1 MKSHN
6 IERKIT
12 IALDDFGKDRDFL
25 QHTIM
30 SDMACVHSDEV
41 GVNFE
46 VGAPITSS
54 TWYDVVMAID
64 MLRSVFADQYD
75 IVNVGFTEDYDWGWL
90 SFSIMRPRESESES
104 ENEN

>member
-6 IERKIT
+6 IERRIT
-12 IALDDFGKDRDFL
+12 IALDDFGKDKEFL

-30 SDMACVHSDEV
+30 NDMECIHSDEV

-75 IVNVGFTEDYDWGWL
+75 IVDVGFTEDHGWGWL
-90 SFSIMRPRESESES
+90 SFSIWRPNESES
-104 ENEN
+104 ENND

>member
-12 IALDDFGKDRDFL
+12 IALHDFGEDRESL
-25 QHTIM
+25 QRTIM
-30 SDMACVHSDEV
+30 SDMACIHSDEV
-41 GVNFE
+41 GVNFD

-54 TWYDVVMAID
+54 TWDDVVMAID

-75 IVNVGFTEDYDWGWL
+75 IVDVGFTEDHDWGWL
-90 SFSIMRPRESESES
+90 SFSIMRPRED
-104 ENEN
+104 ENEGEN

>member
-6 IERKIT
+6 IERRIT
-12 IALDDFGKDRDFL
+12 IALDDFGKDKEFL

-30 SDMACVHSDEV
+30 NDMECIHSDEV

-64 MLRSVFADQYD
+64 MLRAVFAAQYD
-75 IVNVGFTEDYDWGWL
+75 IVDVGFTEDYGWGWL
-90 SFSIMRPRESESES
+90 SFSIMRPC
-104 ENEN
+104 ENDD

>member
-12 IALDDFGKDRDFL
+12 IALDDFGKDKEFL

-30 SDMACVHSDEV
+30 SDMECIHSDEV

-75 IVNVGFTEDYDWGWL
+75 IVDVGFTEDHGWGWL
-90 SFSIMRPRESESES
+90 SFSIWRPNESESES
-104 ENEN
+104 ND

>member
-12 IALDDFGKDRDFL
+12 IALDDFGKDKEFL

-30 SDMACVHSDEV
+30 SDMECIHSDEV

-64 MLRSVFADQYD
+64 MLRSTFADLHD
-75 IVNVGFTEDYDWGWL
+75 IVDVGFTEDHGWGWL
-90 SFSIMRPRESESES
+90 SFSIMRPCDG

>member
-6 IERKIT
+6 IERKII

-25 QHTIM
+25 QRTIM
-30 SDMACVHSDEV
+30 SDMEYIHSDEV

-64 MLRSVFADQYD
+64 MLRAVFADQYD
-75 IVNVGFTEDYDWGWL
+75 IVDVGFTEDHGWGWL
-90 SFSIMRPRESESES
+90 SFSIMRPC
-104 ENEN
+104 ENDD

>member
-12 IALDDFGKDRDFL
+12 IALDDFGKDKEFL

-30 SDMACVHSDEV
+30 SDMECIHSDEV

-46 VGAPITSS
+46 VGASITSS

-64 MLRSVFADQYD
+64 MLRAVFADQYD
-75 IVNVGFTEDYDWGWL
+75 IVDVGFTEDHGWGWL
-90 SFSIMRPRESESES
+90 SFSIMRPC
-104 ENEN
+104 ENDD

>member
-12 IALDDFGKDRDFL
+12 IALDDFGKDKEFL

-30 SDMACVHSDEV
+30 SDMECIHSDEV

-54 TWYDVVMAID
+54 TWYDVVMTID
-64 MLRSVFADQYD
+64 MLRSTFADLHD
-75 IVNVGFTEDYDWGWL
+75 VVDVGFTEDHGWGWL
-90 SFSIMRPRESESES
+90 SFSIMRPCDG

>member
-12 IALDDFGKDRDFL
+12 IALDDFGKDKEFL
-25 QHTIM
+25 QRTIM
-30 SDMACVHSDEV
+30 SDMECIHSDEV

-75 IVNVGFTEDYDWGWL
+75 IVDVGFTEDHGWGWL
-90 SFSIMRPRESESES
+90 SFSIMRPSES
-104 ENEN
+104 ENDD

>member
-1 MKSHN
+1 MKMKSHS

-12 IALDDFGKDRDFL
+12 IGLDDFGKDKEFL

-30 SDMACVHSDEV
+30 NDMECIHSDEV

-46 VGAPITSS
+46 VGAPVTSS
-54 TWYDVVMAID
+54 TWYDIVMTID

-75 IVNVGFTEDYDWGWL
+75 IVDVGFSEDYGWGWL
-90 SFSIMRPRESESES
+90 FFSIMRPAKTTQTKV
-104 ENEN
+104 

>member
-6 IERKIT
+6 IERRIT
-12 IALDDFGKDRDFL
+12 IALDDFGKDKEFL

-30 SDMACVHSDEV
+30 NDMECIHSDEV

-54 TWYDVVMAID
+54 TWYDVVMVID
-64 MLRSVFADQYD
+64 MLRAVFADQYD
-75 IVNVGFTEDYDWGWL
+75 IVDVGFTEDHGWGWL
-90 SFSIMRPRESESES
+90 SFSIMRPCDG

>member
-12 IALDDFGKDRDFL
+12 IALDDFGKDKEFL

-30 SDMACVHSDEV
+30 NDMACIHSDEV

-64 MLRSVFADQYD
+64 MLRSVFAVQYD
-75 IVNVGFTEDYDWGWL
+75 IVDVGFTEDHGWGWL
-90 SFSIMRPRESESES
+90 SFSIMRPDEGESNS
-104 ENEN
+104 

>member
-6 IERKIT
+6 IERRIT
-12 IALDDFGKDRDFL
+12 IALDDFGKDKEFL

-30 SDMACVHSDEV
+30 SDMECIHSDEV

-64 MLRSVFADQYD
+64 MLRAVFADQYD
-75 IVNVGFTEDYDWGWL
+75 IVDVGFTEDHGWGWL
-90 SFSIMRPRESESES
+90 SFSIWRPSENES
-104 ENEN
+104 ENDD

>member
-1 MKSHN
+1 MKSHKV
-6 IERKIT
+6 ERKIT
-12 IALDDFGKDRDFL
+12 IALDDFRKDKEFL

-30 SDMACVHSDEV
+30 SDMECIHSDEV

-64 MLRSVFADQYD
+64 MLRAVFADQYD
-75 IVNVGFTEDYDWGWL
+75 IVDVGFTEDHGWGWL
-90 SFSIMRPRESESES
+90 SFSIMRPCEGED
-104 ENEN
+104 NN

>member
-6 IERKIT
+6 IERRIT
-12 IALDDFGKDRDFL
+12 IALDDFGKDKEFL

-30 SDMACVHSDEV
+30 NDMECIHSDEV

-75 IVNVGFTEDYDWGWL
+75 IVDVGFTEDHGWGWL
-90 SFSIMRPRESESES
+90 SFSIWRPSENES
-104 ENEN
+104 ENDD

>member
-12 IALDDFGKDRDFL
+12 IALDDFGKDKEFL

-30 SDMACVHSDEV
+30 NDMACIHSDEV

-64 MLRSVFADQYD
+64 MLRSVFAVQYD
-75 IVNVGFTEDYDWGWL
+75 IVDVGFAEDHGWGWL
-90 SFSIMRPRESESES
+90 SFSIMRPGEDESNS
-104 ENEN
+104 

>member
-6 IERKIT
+6 IERRIT
-12 IALDDFGKDRDFL
+12 IALHDFGEDREYL
-25 QHTIM
+25 QRTIM
-30 SDMACVHSDEV
+30 NDMECIHSDEV

-64 MLRSVFADQYD
+64 MLRSVFAAQYD
-75 IVNVGFTEDYDWGWL
+75 IVDVGFTEDHGWGWL
-90 SFSIMRPRESESES
+90 SFSIMRPC
-104 ENEN
+104 ENDD

>member
-6 IERKIT
+6 IERRIT
-12 IALDDFGKDRDFL
+12 IALDDFGKDKEFL

-30 SDMACVHSDEV
+30 NDMECIHSDEV

-64 MLRSVFADQYD
+64 MLRAVFADKYD
-75 IVNVGFTEDYDWGWL
+75 IVDVGFTEDHGWGWL
-90 SFSIMRPRESESES
+90 SFSIMRPCDG

>member
-12 IALDDFGKDRDFL
+12 IALDDFGKDKEFL
-25 QHTIM
+25 QRTIM
-30 SDMACVHSDEV
+30 SDMEYIHSDEV

-64 MLRSVFADQYD
+64 MLRAVFADQYD
-75 IVNVGFTEDYDWGWL
+75 IVDVGFTEDHGWGWL
-90 SFSIMRPRESESES
+90 SFSIMRPC
-104 ENEN
+104 ENDD

>member
-12 IALDDFGKDRDFL
+12 IALDDFGKDKELL

-30 SDMACVHSDEV
+30 SDMECIHSDEV

-64 MLRSVFADQYD
+64 MLRAVFADQYD
-75 IVNVGFTEDYDWGWL
+75 IVDVGFTEDHGWGWL
-90 SFSIMRPRESESES
+90 SFSIMRPC
-104 ENEN
+104 ENDD

>member
-12 IALDDFGKDRDFL
+12 IALDDFGKDKEFL

-30 SDMACVHSDEV
+30 SDMACIHSDEV

-64 MLRSVFADQYD
+64 MLRSVFAVQYD
-75 IVNVGFTEDYDWGWL
+75 IVDVGFTEDHGWGWL
-90 SFSIMRPRESESES
+90 SFSIMRPDEGESNS
-104 ENEN
+104 

>member
-6 IERKIT
+6 IERRIT
-12 IALDDFGKDRDFL
+12 IALHDFGEDREYL
-25 QHTIM
+25 QRTIM
-30 SDMACVHSDEV
+30 NDMECIHSDEV

-64 MLRSVFADQYD
+64 MLRSVFAAQYD
-75 IVNVGFTEDYDWGWL
+75 IVDVGFTEDYGWGWL
-90 SFSIMRPRESESES
+90 SFSIMRPC
-104 ENEN
+104 ENENEN

>member
-12 IALDDFGKDRDFL
+12 IALDDFGKAKEFL

-30 SDMACVHSDEV
+30 SDMDCIHSDEV

-64 MLRSVFADQYD
+64 MLRSTFADLHD
-75 IVNVGFTEDYDWGWL
+75 IVDVGFTEDHGWGWL
-90 SFSIMRPRESESES
+90 SFSIMRPRESENEG
-104 ENEN
+104 EN

>member
-12 IALDDFGKDRDFL
+12 IALDDFGKDKEFL

-30 SDMACVHSDEV
+30 SDMECIHSDEV

-64 MLRSVFADQYD
+64 MLRAVFADQYD
-75 IVNVGFTEDYDWGWL
+75 IVDVAFTEDHGWGWL
-90 SFSIMRPRESESES
+90 FFSIMRPC
-104 ENEN
+104 ENDD

>member
-12 IALDDFGKDRDFL
+12 IALDDFGKDKEFL

-30 SDMACVHSDEV
+30 SDMECIHSHEV

-54 TWYDVVMAID
+54 TWYDVVMTID
-64 MLRSVFADQYD
+64 MLRSTFADLHD
-75 IVNVGFTEDYDWGWL
+75 IVDVGFTEDHGWGWL
-90 SFSIMRPRESESES
+90 SFSIMRPCDG

>member
-12 IALDDFGKDRDFL
+12 IALDDFGKDKEFL

-30 SDMACVHSDEV
+30 SDMTCIHSDEV

-54 TWYDVVMAID
+54 TWYDVVMASD
-64 MLRSVFADQYD
+64 MLRAVFADQYD
-75 IVNVGFTEDYDWGWL
+75 IVDVGFTEDHGWGWL
-90 SFSIMRPRESESES
+90 SFSIMRPC
-104 ENEN
+104 ENDD

>member
-12 IALDDFGKDRDFL
+12 IALDDFGKDKEFL

-30 SDMACVHSDEV
+30 SDMECIHSDEV

-64 MLRSVFADQYD
+64 MLRSVFADLYD
-75 IVNVGFTEDYDWGWL
+75 IVDVGFTEDHGWGWL
-90 SFSIMRPRESESES
+90 SFSIWRPSENES
-104 ENEN
+104 ENND

>member
-6 IERKIT
+6 IERRIT
-12 IALDDFGKDRDFL
+12 IALHDFGEDRDSL
-25 QHTIM
+25 QRTIM
-30 SDMACVHSDEV
+30 SDMACIHSDEV

-64 MLRSVFADQYD
+64 MLRSVFAYQYD
-75 IVNVGFTEDYDWGWL
+75 IVDVGFTEDYGWGWL
-90 SFSIMRPRESESES
+90 SFSIMRPRG
-104 ENEN
+104 NDD

>member
-6 IERKIT
+6 IERKII
-12 IALDDFGKDRDFL
+12 IALDDFGKDKEFL

-30 SDMACVHSDEV
+30 SDMACIHSDEV

-64 MLRSVFADQYD
+64 MLRSVFAVQYD
-75 IVNVGFTEDYDWGWL
+75 IVDVGFTEDHDWGWL
-90 SFSIMRPRESESES
+90 SFSIMRPREDED
-104 ENEN
+104 ENENEN

>member
-12 IALDDFGKDRDFL
+12 IALDDFGKDKEFL

-30 SDMACVHSDEV
+30 SDMACIHSDEV

-64 MLRSVFADQYD
+64 MLRSVFAVQYD
-75 IVNVGFTEDYDWGWL
+75 IVDVGFTEDHDWGWL
-90 SFSIMRPRESESES
+90 SFSIMRPRED
-104 ENEN
+104 ENENEN